1 MKTCYFLR
9 KEKWSSIM
17 IFEYNVIIFPFN
29 EWIIS
34 REKMYVI
41 HISTHQ
47 IQLRLKKQSM
57 WKLMTQWKIKSGK
70 RVNLMKTS
78 TLGCVQSPSMG
89 RFLFYFCE
97 THDTLPIHF
106 LRKIKSYTCKICIS
120 NPNYQPNT
128 TEKR

>member
-9 KEKWSSIM
+9 KKKWSSIM

-70 RVNLMKTS
+70 RVNLMKTN

-89 RFLFYFCE
+89 RFLFLLLWDSRHSTNPLFKE
-97 THDTLPIHF
+97 N
-106 LRKIKSYTCKICIS
+106 KILHLQDLYI
-120 NPNYQPNT
+120 QPELSTKHN
-128 TEKR
+128 

>member
-9 KEKWSSIM
+9 KKKWSSIM

-78 TLGCVQSPSMG
+78 TLHTRLCSKSFHGA
-89 RFLFYFCE
+89 FLLTFVRP
-97 THDTLPIHF
+97 TTIHF

-128 TEKR
+128 TKKR